1 MLMFRIAGA
10 QTRRTDMLFRPF
22 AQRFNPRIHHDERH
36 RAIKDHGPAV
46 SAADD
51 QFYRRYSSNL
61 YRPRDR
67 F

>member
-1 MLMFRIAGA
+1 
-10 QTRRTDMLFRPF
+10 MLFRPF